1 VGVFM
6 CQFCNVAVCF
16 CVGVLVLYKLVFTL
30 LFIVFTGFVYCFL
43 YVYLFLIVLSVL
55 V

>member
-1 VGVFM
+1 M
-6 CQFCNVAVCF
+6 CVCAR
-16 CVGVLVLYKLVFTL
+16 VGVLVIRAFVNTVFLYC
-30 LFIVFTGFVYCFL
+30 LF